1 MFKARKGASPSLS
14 IPPPP
19 AFGLSPAAELKAV
32 SSRRGTSAGVGG
44 TISSGPLRPGKRVS
58 IRFSPLSRR
67 LRGPAAPESASG
79 GCSNPDPNLPC
90 FRLRGNVMLSA
101 RARLIGEAHSRFS
114 GDVERQGKG
123 VKVSRSPA
131 PTRVPAVAAS
141 VSLQGNRVCFMA
153 AAWGLGA
160 FGDPPGRG
168 TPCVCVYACPC
179 AAPPGRSRS
188 PRTKPSPP
196 PESSSPQSVNNFQRG
211 VTLSGKAFSTL
222 SAGNWTII

>member
-19 AFGLSPAAELKAV
+19 ASGLSPAAELKAV
-32 SSRRGTSAGVGG
+32 SSRRGTPAGGG
-44 TISSGPLRPGKRVS
+44 RNNFLGLSQAGKTGFNP
-58 IRFSPLSRR
+58 IFPAF
-67 LRGPAAPESASG
+67 PAAARSRSTRVG
-79 GCSNPDPNLPC
+79 FWGCSNPDPNLPC
-90 FRLRGNVMLSA
+90 FRLRGNVTLTA
-101 RARLIGEAHSRFS
+101 RARLTGEAHSRFS
-114 GDVERQGKG
+114 GDVERQRKG

-141 VSLQGNRVCFMA
+141 VNLQGNRVCLMA
-153 AAWGLGA
+153 SPWGLGV

-168 TPCVCVYACPC
+168 TPCVCMSVCPC
-179 AAPPGRSRS
+179 VAPPGRSRS

-196 PESSSPQSVNNFQRG
+196 PECSSSQSVNNFQRG